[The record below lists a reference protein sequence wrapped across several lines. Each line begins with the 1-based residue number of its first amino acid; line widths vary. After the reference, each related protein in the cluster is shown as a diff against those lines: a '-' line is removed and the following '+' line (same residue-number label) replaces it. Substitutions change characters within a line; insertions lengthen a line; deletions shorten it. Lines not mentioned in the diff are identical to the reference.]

1 MALIQTTRTS
11 RKVTRAKINPVTLRM
26 HSFPGDPKMASI
38 KKTVAKAAK
47 AVRNKVAPKKTSK
60 LKTAGKVAAVAAAV
74 VGAGLATRAYLKRKK
89 K

>member
-1 MALIQTTRTS
+1 
-11 RKVTRAKINPVTLRM
+11 
-26 HSFPGDPKMASI
+26 MASI